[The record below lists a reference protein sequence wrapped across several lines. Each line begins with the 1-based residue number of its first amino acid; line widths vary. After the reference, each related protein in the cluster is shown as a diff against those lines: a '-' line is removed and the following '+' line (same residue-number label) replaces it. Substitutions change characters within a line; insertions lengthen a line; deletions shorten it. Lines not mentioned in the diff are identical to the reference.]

1 MLVGTA
7 RALLTGR
14 AGDAATLGGVRG
26 QDLACLVR
34 KPEVNAGFV
43 TVQLH

>member
-1 MLVGTA
+1 MLFGTA

-14 AGDAATLGGVRG
+14 AGDTAT
-26 QDLACLVR
+26 QDLVCLIR